1 MKIALVIPSV
11 TGDDNTLILQRAESL
26 VTPSD
31 ASADG
36 YTRADCK
43 WYKLQL

>member
-1 MKIALVIPSV
+1 MKVVLVVPSV
-11 TGDDNTLILQRAESL
+11 RGDDNTPLLQRAESL

-31 ASADG
+31 ANTDC

-43 WYKLQL
+43 NTRL